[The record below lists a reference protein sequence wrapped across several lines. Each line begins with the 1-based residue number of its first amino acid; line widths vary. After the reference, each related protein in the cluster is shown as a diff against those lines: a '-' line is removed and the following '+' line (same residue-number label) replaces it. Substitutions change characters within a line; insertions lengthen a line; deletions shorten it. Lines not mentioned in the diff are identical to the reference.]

1 MRKLT
6 IFGNNNIFKVVVREK
21 REQEMKAYVA
31 SHLKE
36 MNRQKVYQ
44 LIRNTS
50 ATSKA
55 EITKLTGI
63 SAPTVIK
70 IVNFLEENDLIEEI
84 GEIETAIGRRPHML
98 RLNESCMYAMS
109 FLLEGDYLSMG
120 IVNIADEVIY
130 KKVIQITGPYRHIM
144 DKIENEYVDQ
154 LIEESG
160 IAREKLFGIG
170 IALPVIFNK
179 KKQRISGGP
188 LISEA
193 EFLDVQEDID
203 KLETKYHVMVM
214 IENDTNAQT
223 IGEFQ
228 KRSGSRQNDLVFISS
243 GTGLGAG
250 IIFDGKLRRGS
261 NFMCGEIGYMA
272 LEENHHSN
280 LKALGWMEEKVSYR
294 KIIKDFGADITDAS
308 VELTEEQKHEII
320 EFLAKPLSLAIH
332 NINTCLDC
340 ENVVLGGKSVE
351 VLGQELVDKINEYL
365 SRLSINHVDVKIQS
379 SEDVGLVG
387 MAWLLTNKKIKNIL
401 SSDIE

>member
-1 MRKLT
+1 
-6 IFGNNNIFKVVVREK
+6 
-21 REQEMKAYVA
+21 MKAYVA

-70 IVNFLEENDLIEEI
+70 IVNFLEEHDLIEEI

-98 RLNESCMYAMS
+98 RLNKSCMYAIS

-120 IVNIADEVIY
+120 IVNIADEVVY
-130 KKVIQITGPYRHIM
+130 KKVIQITGSYRYIM

-160 IAREKLFGIG
+160 FAREKFFGIG
-170 IALPVIFNK
+170 IALPVIFDK
-179 KKQRISGGP
+179 EKQRISGGP
-188 LISEA
+188 LINELG
-193 EFLDVQEDID
+193 FLDVQEDID
-203 KLETKYHVMVM
+203 KLEAKYHVMVM

-228 KRSGSRQNDLVFISS
+228 KRGCGSQNDLVFISS

-250 IIFDGKLRRGS
+250 IIFGGKLRRGS

-272 LEENHHSN
+272 LEENHHSD
-280 LKALGWMEEKVSYR
+280 LKNLGWMEEKVSYR
-294 KIIKDFGADITDAS
+294 KILKTFGANITEAA
-308 VELTEEQKHEII
+308 VELTKEQKEEII

-340 ENVVLGGKSVE
+340 ENIVLGGKSVE

-365 SRLSINHVDVKIQS
+365 SRLSINHVDVKMQS

-387 MAWLLTNKKIKNIL
+387 IAWLLTNKKIKNIL

>member
-6 IFGNNNIFKVVVREK
+6 IFGNNNIFKIAVGEE

-70 IVNFLEENDLIEEI
+70 IVNFLEEQDLIEEI

-98 RLNESCMYAMS
+98 KLNNSCMYAMS

-120 IVNIADEVIY
+120 IVNIADEVVY
-130 KKVIQITGPYRHIM
+130 KKVIQITGSYRYIM
-144 DKIENEYVDQ
+144 DKIENEYVEQ

-160 IAREKLFGIG
+160 IPREKLFGIG
-170 IALPVIFNK
+170 IALPVIFDK
-179 KKQRISGGP
+179 KKQRISGGT
-188 LISEA
+188 LIREM
-193 EFLDVQEDID
+193 EFVDVQEDID
-203 KLETKYHVMVM
+203 KLEKKYHVMVM
-214 IENDTNAQT
+214 LENDTNAQT

-228 KRSGSRQNDLVFISS
+228 KRGCSRQNDLVFISS

-250 IIFDGKLRRGS
+250 IIFD
-261 NFMCGEIGYMA
+261 
-272 LEENHHSN
+272 
-280 LKALGWMEEKVSYR
+280 
-294 KIIKDFGADITDAS
+294 
-308 VELTEEQKHEII
+308 
-320 EFLAKPLSLAIH
+320 LSLIH
-332 NINTCLDC
+332 I
-340 ENVVLGGKSVE
+340 
-351 VLGQELVDKINEYL
+351 
-365 SRLSINHVDVKIQS
+365 
-379 SEDVGLVG
+379 SEP
-387 MAWLLTNKKIKNIL
+387 TRP
-401 SSDIE
+401 